1 MDAFIE
7 FCNLK
12 RHYNNRRDEYLA
24 AFDAVCSEAAFIDGA
39 FVKLFEEE
47 FAKCCEASYVS
58 CVNSGTNALLL
69 ATQALGI
76 SAGDEVIIPANT
88 FVATAWGPV
97 YAGAKPVFVDC
108 RKDTWNIDPAHIE
121 AAITEKTKAIIGVHL
136 YGLPFDV
143 DAVKDIAKKYNLF
156 LIEDCAQAHGAVYKN
171 RSVGGLSDIGCFSF
185 YPTKNLGAFGE
196 GGCVTTDNPVYAEKI
211 NALKNHAVDDKGDHI
226 SIGFNMRMDGIQA
239 AVLRLKLRELTALNA
254 RRAEIAVRF
263 RQDINNPF
271 IEFQTVP
278 AGSDHVN
285 HLFVITVPDRDA
297 FIAYMRENR
306 IGCAVHYR
314 VPCHLQTVF
323 APLGYKPGDLPNA
336 EYLAAHCV
344 SLPLYP
350 DLYED
355 EIGRVIEACN
365 RFPGG
370 HNG

>member
-12 RHYNNRRDEYLA
+12 RHYENRREEYLA
-24 AFDAVCSEAAFIDGA
+24 AFDAVCSKAAFIDGDY
-39 FVKLFEEE
+39 VKTFERA
-47 FAKCCEASYVS
+47 FAKDCETSYAS

-69 ATQALGI
+69 ATLAMGM
-76 SAGDEVIIPANT
+76 SAGDEVIIPTNT

-108 RKDTWNIDPAHIE
+108 KSDTWNIDPEVVE
-121 AAITEKTKAIIGVHL
+121 AAITDKTKAIIGVHL
-136 YGLPFDV
+136 YGQPFDA
-143 DAVKDIAKKYNLF
+143 DAIQAIADKHGL
-156 LIEDCAQAHGAVYKN
+156 LVIEDCAQAHGAVYKN
-171 RSVGGLSDIGCFSF
+171 RPVGGLCDIGCFSF

-196 GGCVTTDNPVYAEKI
+196 GGCVTTNSADFARRI
-211 NALKNHAVDDKGDHI
+211 DSLKNHAINEAGDHE

-239 AVLRLKLRELTALNA
+239 AVLNLKLETLPTLNA
-254 RRAEIAVRF
+254 RRAQIAARYKEEITNPCIGFQAVSAF
-263 RQDINNPF
+263 
-271 IEFQTVP
+271 
-278 AGSDHVN
+278 GDHVY
-285 HLFVITVPDRDA
+285 HLFVITVPERDK
-297 FIAYMRENR
+297 FIEYMKENR
-306 IGCAVHYR
+306 IGCGVHYR

-355 EIGRVIEACN
+355 EVNRVIEACN
-365 RFPGG
+365 RYTGG
-370 HNG
+370 LEG